1 MRYIMKLIL
10 RLLGWK
16 LVGQLPDEKKY
27 VVIFAPHTSNWDFVL
42 MLMVRFCFKMKIAY
56 LGKHT
61 LFKPP
66 FGWFFRMFG
75 GIPVERNSANKV
87 VDQVA
92 EIIKQREEIQFA
104 LAPEGTRSYK
114 PYWKSGFYHI
124 ALKAEVPILMTFLN
138 SKTKE
143 IGLGELLYPCGN
155 QEQDLGKIRAF
166 YKDKAGIRPEL
177 ASDIRFEEK
186 R

>member
-1 MRYIMKLIL
+1 MRYIMKALL

-16 LVGQLPDEKKY
+16 LVGQLPKDKKY

-42 MLMVRFCFKMKIAY
+42 MLMVRFCFKMKIGY

-75 GIPVERNSANKV
+75 GIPVERNSANNV

-92 EIIKQREEIQFA
+92 AIIKQKEEIQFA

-124 ALKAEVPILMTFLN
+124 ALRAQVPIVMTFLD

-143 IGLGELLYPCGN
+143 IGIGDVLRPSGN
-155 QEQDLGKIRAF
+155 QEQDLDVIRAF

-177 ASDIRFEEK
+177 TSDIRFEEK

>member
-1 MRYIMKLIL
+1 MKALL

-16 LVGQLPDEKKY
+16 LVGQLPKDKKY

-42 MLMVRFCFKMKIAY
+42 MLMVRFCFKMKIGY

-75 GIPVERNSANKV
+75 GIPVERNSANNV

-92 EIIKQREEIQFA
+92 AIIKQKEEIQFA

-124 ALKAEVPILMTFLN
+124 ALRAQVPIVMTFLD

-143 IGLGELLYPCGN
+143 IGIGDVLRPSGN
-155 QEQDLGKIRAF
+155 QEQDLDVIRAF

-177 ASDIRFEEK
+177 TSDIRFEEK

>member
-1 MRYIMKLIL
+1 MRYIMKALL

-16 LVGQLPDEKKY
+16 LVGQLPEDKKY

-42 MLMVRFCFKMKIAY
+42 MLMVRFCFKMKVAF

-75 GIPVERNSANKV
+75 GIPVERSSAHNV
-87 VDQVA
+87 VDEVA
-92 EIIKQREEIQFA
+92 AIIKQREQIQFA

-124 ALKAEVPILMTFLN
+124 ALKAQVPILMTFLN
-138 SKTKE
+138 SNTKE
-143 IGLGELLYPCGN
+143 IGIGDLFYPSGN
-155 QEQDLGKIRAF
+155 QEQDLDVIRAF
-166 YKDKAGIRPEL
+166 YKDKAGIKPEL
-177 ASDIRFEEK
+177 ASDIRFEQK

>member
-1 MRYIMKLIL
+1 MRYIMKALL
-10 RLLGWK
+10 RLFGWK
-16 LVGQLPDEKKY
+16 LVGQLPKDKKY

-42 MLMVRFCFKMKIAY
+42 MLMVRFCFKMKIGY

-75 GIPVERNSANKV
+75 GIPVERNSANNV

-92 EIIKQREEIQFA
+92 AIIKQKEEIQFA

-124 ALKAEVPILMTFLN
+124 ALRAEVPIVMTFLN

-143 IGLGELLYPCGN
+143 IGIGDLLRPSGN
-155 QEQDLGKIRAF
+155 QEQDLDVIRAF

-177 ASDIRFEEK
+177 TSDIRFEEK

>member
-1 MRYIMKLIL
+1 MRYIMKALL
-10 RLLGWK
+10 RVLGWK
-16 LVGQLPDEKKY
+16 LVGQLPEDKKY
-27 VVIFAPHTSNWDFVL
+27 VIIFAPHTSNWDFVL
-42 MLMVRFCFKMKIAY
+42 MLMVRFCFKMKVAF

-66 FGWFFRMFG
+66 FGWFFRMLG
-75 GIPVERNSANKV
+75 GVPVVRSSTNNV

-92 EIIKQREEIQFA
+92 AIIQERDEIQFT

-124 ALKAEVPILMTFLN
+124 ALKAQVPILMTFLDT
-138 SKTKE
+138 KTKE
-143 IGLGELLYPCGN
+143 IGIGDLLYPSGN
-155 QEQDLGKIRAF
+155 QEQDLEAIRAF
-166 YKDKAGIRPEL
+166 YNDKAGIKPEL
-177 ASDIRFEEK
+177 ASDIRFEDK

>member
-1 MRYIMKLIL
+1 MRYIMKALL
-10 RLLGWK
+10 RLLGWR
-16 LVGQLPDEKKY
+16 LVGQLPKDKKY

-42 MLMVRFCFKMKIAY
+42 MLMVRFCFKMKIGY

-75 GIPVERNSANKV
+75 GIPVERSSANNV

-92 EIIKQREEIQFA
+92 AIIKEREEIQFA

-143 IGLGELLYPCGN
+143 IGIGDLLRPSGN
-155 QEQDLGKIRAF
+155 QEQDLDVIRAF

-177 ASDIRFEEK
+177 TSDIRFEEK

>member
-1 MRYIMKLIL
+1 MKALL
-10 RLLGWK
+10 RLLGWR
-16 LVGQLPDEKKY
+16 LVGQLPKDKKY

-42 MLMVRFCFKMKIAY
+42 MLMVRFCFKMKIGY

-75 GIPVERNSANKV
+75 GIPVERSSANNV

-92 EIIKQREEIQFA
+92 AIIKEREEIQFA

-143 IGLGELLYPCGN
+143 IGIGDLLRPSGN
-155 QEQDLGKIRAF
+155 QEQDLDVIRAF

-177 ASDIRFEEK
+177 TSDIRFEEK

>member
-1 MRYIMKLIL
+1 MRYIMKALL
-10 RLLGWK
+10 RLLGWR
-16 LVGQLPDEKKY
+16 LVGQLPKDKKY
-27 VVIFAPHTSNWDFVL
+27 VIIFAPHTSNWDFVL
-42 MLMVRFCFKMKIAY
+42 MLMVRFCFKMKIGY

-75 GIPVERNSANKV
+75 GIPVERSSANNV

-92 EIIKQREEIQFA
+92 SIIKEKEEIQFA

-124 ALKAEVPILMTFLN
+124 ALRAEVPIVMAFLN
-138 SKTKE
+138 SKTRE
-143 IGLGELLYPCGN
+143 IGIGDLLRPSGN
-155 QEQDLGKIRAF
+155 QEQDLDVIRAF
-166 YKDKAGIRPEL
+166 YKDKVGIRPEL
-177 ASDIRFEEK
+177 TSDIRFEEK